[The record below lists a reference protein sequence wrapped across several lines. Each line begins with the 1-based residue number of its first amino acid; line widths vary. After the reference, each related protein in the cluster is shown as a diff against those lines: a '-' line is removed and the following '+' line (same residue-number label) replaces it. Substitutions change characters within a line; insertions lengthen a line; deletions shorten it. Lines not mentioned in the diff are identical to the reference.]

1 MENTILGTP
10 QVTIGVICFNTGN
23 YVVEA
28 IESLLNQTYKN
39 FEVIIIDDNST
50 DGNSVQI
57 IDDYLKR
64 EKLNFK
70 FIKKDKNQG
79 LAKNFIEISNLA
91 SLNSKYFSCIG
102 DDIWHPDFLYENI
115 MALENSDN
123 SVIAAFSDSLV
134 VDYKTKK
141 TIREDVFFSK
151 KNTNKL
157 YEKILVNKQGNYYH
171 LKSEILFDA
180 LLVANFI
187 NAISVVFKIEQ
198 YSIAGKHDVDYNVED
213 YPTWVKW
220 AKNGY
225 DFIYIPKTLS
235 TYNIHGANYSVR
247 YSSKV
252 YDAGLKVQMKY
263 FKYSTSS
270 EVLVSV
276 YFKLLGESK
285 SFIQKFNSFFR
296 IVKLKPKAF
305 FIIPVAIAIRKFNF

>member
-57 IDDYLKR
+57 IDGYLKR

-141 TIREDVFFSK
+141 TYPL
-151 KNTNKL
+151 T
-157 YEKILVNKQGNYYH
+157 
-171 LKSEILFDA
+171 LFID
-180 LLVANFI
+180 N
-187 NAISVVFKIEQ
+187 
-198 YSIAGKHDVDYNVED
+198 
-213 YPTWVKW
+213 
-220 AKNGY
+220 
-225 DFIYIPKTLS
+225 
-235 TYNIHGANYSVR
+235 
-247 YSSKV
+247 
-252 YDAGLKVQMKY
+252 
-263 FKYSTSS
+263 
-270 EVLVSV
+270 
-276 YFKLLGESK
+276 
-285 SFIQKFNSFFR
+285 
-296 IVKLKPKAF
+296 
-305 FIIPVAIAIRKFNF
+305 